1 VAAEANLSS
10 REPSSSV
17 HCDLQLDDKPTPTR
31 GGLDFCV
38 LHEDFGIN
46 FLQATTTK
54 GLDQHAEL
62 VGEGRA
68 ALHCQQGRVQDAD
81 ANPDGIRAVQPQGM
95 LF

>member
-1 VAAEANLSS
+1 MIQEVAAEANLSS

-31 GGLDFCV
+31 GGLDSCV

-54 GLDQHAEL
+54 GPDRHALADAEL
-62 VGEGRA
+62 GGEG
-68 ALHCQQGRVQDAD
+68 
-81 ANPDGIRAVQPQGM
+81 
-95 LF
+95 